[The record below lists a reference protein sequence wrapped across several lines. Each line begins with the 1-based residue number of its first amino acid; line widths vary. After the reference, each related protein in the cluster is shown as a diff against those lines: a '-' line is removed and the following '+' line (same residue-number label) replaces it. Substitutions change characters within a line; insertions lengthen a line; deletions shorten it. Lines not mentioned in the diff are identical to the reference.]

1 MTKSDDLIVLWRSIV
16 RLFPA
21 WSLGFDFIFSP
32 ATYRLLGTDLTAP
45 SIARDRR
52 VRNIAGLLDNASADI
67 CARLVQLARINADRT
82 EAFFKASAVTYV
94 SLPIALAA
102 LISDVAPSEVHDLL
116 NDWLPYIAIVL
127 FGLIV
132 GPLYYFAGMWRAK
145 QILWAIELHAAGAVD
160 PLAPPR

>member
-1 MTKSDDLIVLWRSIV
+1 MTKSGDLIALWRSIV
-16 RLFPA
+16 RPFPA
-21 WSLGFDFIFSP
+21 WSLGFDFLFSP
-32 ATYRLLGTDLTAP
+32 ATYRLLGTDLTTP

-52 VRNIAGLLDNASADI
+52 VRNMAGFLGNAPADV
-67 CARLVQLARINADRT
+67 CARLMQLARINADRT

-116 NDWLPYIAIVL
+116 SDWLPHIAVVL

-145 QILWAIELHAAGAVD
+145 QILWAIELCMVGAVD
-160 PLAPPR
+160 PLAPPS